1 MLSFGSILFHLD
13 YVYKDNTDP
22 ENEDHQDRF
31 FQVPGYG
38 EDFAILNAR
47 ILFVPANSKVE
58 VALWGRNLLDDR
70 GISQPGG
77 LTGDL
82 LGTYHVGVQDPTTY
96 GVDLKY
102 IY

>member
-1 MLSFGSILFHLD
+1 M
-13 YVYKDNTDP
+13 
-22 ENEDHQDRF
+22 
-31 FQVPGYG
+31 PGYC

-47 ILFVPANSKVE
+47 VLCVPANSTVE

-82 LGTYHVGVQDPTTY
+82 LGTFHVGVQDPTTY
-96 GVDLKY
+96 GVDVKWVY
-102 IY
+102 